1 MNYRRNILSLLLTC
15 LALQMTSCVTT
26 GSNQALNK
34 TIDQMIPEG
43 GHKQALK
50 GALEATRDWTPE
62 EEHQLGQ
69 DMSAILLGASPLV
82 ANSEAQQYVNHV
94 GMWLALQ
101 TEQPQIPWRFGII
114 DTPNINAFAAPG
126 GYIFI
131 TRGLFLNL
139 SSEAELAGVLGHE
152 ISHVLKKHHIQVIKK
167 RGAGDVV
174 FGLLKAKA
182 EKSAQVDMTAINN
195 LTRNLYSAGLDK
207 ADEYEADRMG
217 VVLAA
222 RAGYSAFGLPAV
234 LQMYAAAPQDASFT
248 LLFAT
253 HPAPNDRLNA
263 LDQLMSDRFND
274 LNAGLTKFTR
284 LETMQRKLSY
294 QAPQKPT
301 KNSGSKTKK

>member
-1 MNYRRNILSLLLTC
+1 MKCHRKIFGLLVTC

-34 TIDQMIPEG
+34 TIDQIIPEG

-50 GALEATRDWTPE
+50 GALEVTREWTLE

-82 ANSEAQQYVNHV
+82 ADGAAQQYVNHV

-101 TEQPQIPWRFGII
+101 TEQAQIPWRFGII

-131 TRGLFLNL
+131 TRGLFLSLNN
-139 SSEAELAGVLGHE
+139 EAELAGVLGHE
-152 ISHVLKKHHIQVIKK
+152 ISHVLKKHHLQAMKK

-174 FGLLKAKA
+174 FGLLKARA
-182 EKSAQVDMTAINN
+182 EKSTQVDMTAINN
-195 LTRNLYSAGLDK
+195 LTRNIYGAGLDK
-207 ADEYEADRMG
+207 SDEYEADRMG

-234 LQMYAAAPQDASFT
+234 LQMYAVAPQDDSLA

-263 LDQLMSDRFND
+263 LDQLMAGPFND
-274 LNAGLTKFTR
+274 LNAGLTKLSR

-294 QAPQKPT
+294 QASQKPT
-301 KNSGSKTKK
+301 KNSHRKTKK